1 MSWKIFTRM
10 ILPPRCRIWTRRRGQ
25 VLYRLMTAGDVLKNS
40 KSSKK
45 QAWLEL
51 MDPQSR
57 TQFQALA
64 SYDEELIGSR
74 MTTNFVTLQASLSI
88 KEAMTSVI
96 SQAAEHD
103 NPIFNSWRIKSVQK
117 SKKRK
122 PDRYQA
128 SFIWNTYPKQCLTK
142 NKEFGYA

>member
-1 MSWKIFTRM
+1 
-10 ILPPRCRIWTRRRGQ
+10 
-25 VLYRLMTAGDVLKNS
+25 
-40 KSSKK
+40 
-45 QAWLEL
+45 

-64 SYDEELIGSR
+64 SYEEELIGSR

-103 NPIFNSWRIKSVQK
+103 NPIFNSWRIKKVSRNQRKGSLTAIKLPLFGTHIRNSV
-117 SKKRK
+117 
-122 PDRYQA
+122 
-128 SFIWNTYPKQCLTK
+128 
-142 NKEFGYA
+142 